1 MIKILTG
8 WSNPGGSTT
17 AHINLCKLF
26 NANGISCGL
35 WGPHEWH
42 LDKVPGGLLKDVH
55 TSETDTLIY
64 HFLDSPT
71 KPLVHKLIYSCHETN
86 IKPIRSFNYTMFD
99 TIHFVSEGQRKWH
112 NINCNSVVIPN
123 VLDDLIPNPKGET
136 KIAGVIGSIDYHKQT
151 HVSIQRALDDGW
163 KTIVLCGSVSNWDYY
178 NKFIEPLINKYSP
191 NILLIGHTENKQR
204 MYDNIHEVYHSSLRE
219 TYNLVKA
226 ECALTNTK
234 YNGLATADTDGE
246 VWNNQ
251 DILNAWKKIL

>member
-26 NANGISCGL
+26 NANGMPCGL

-42 LDKVPGGLLKDVH
+42 LNKVPGGLLKDVH

-64 HFLDSPT
+64 HFLESPI
-71 KPLVHKLIYSCHETN
+71 KPKVHKLIYSCHETN
-86 IKPIRSFNYTMFD
+86 IKPIRSFDYTMFD

-123 VLDDLIPNPKGET
+123 VLDDLVPNPKGKEV
-136 KIAGVIGSIDYHKQT
+136 IAGVIGSIDCHKQS
-151 HVSIQRALDDGW
+151 HLSVQRALEDGYPQ
-163 KTIVLCGSVSNWDYY
+163 IVLCGALSDPYY
-178 NKFIEPLINKYSP
+178 WEERIKPLVDKHPGRIFH
-191 NILLIGHTENKQR
+191 IGYRENKQK
-204 MYDNIHEVYHSSLRE
+204 MYDCFHEVYHSSLRE

-226 ECALTNTK
+226 ECILTNTK